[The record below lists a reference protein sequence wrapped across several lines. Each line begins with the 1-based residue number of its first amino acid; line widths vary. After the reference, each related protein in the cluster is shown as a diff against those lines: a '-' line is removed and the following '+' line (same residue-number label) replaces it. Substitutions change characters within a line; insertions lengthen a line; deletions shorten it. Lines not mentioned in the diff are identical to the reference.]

1 MDRTSLNR
9 PPQISLQRQIELQ
22 FTLQDATAVPHFG
35 SVTYIVV
42 ICGWPLS
49 ELGYE
54 LSLFRVGSQWILIH
68 DLIPDIYHSPTP
80 FPTPMKI
87 IAKEVKTHMRVKIRS
102 YFLFGDQG
110 RVCIKLGLACNH
122 VFRFCLS
129 SIFRSKCNLLNIALE
144 VLALNQ
150 VRDIV
155 LILVLLALGTGLLLH
170 VLVALG
176 ELAQGGKAVGAKLVE
191 DTGDELG
198 EFLLLAVT
206 VEGEGVGGDGGVDY
220 LVAVTRQLSTFWIWG
235 DGDGSWS
242 EELTLGGGEVDDIS
256 VLLEHVD
263 LLDGLD
269 GLDVH
274 LLQGGLELL
283 VVGTGGL
290 VDLLDLAA
298 GSTLS
303 SVDEISRSPGLSIVD
318 EVVLF

>member
-1 MDRTSLNR
+1 
-9 PPQISLQRQIELQ
+9 
-22 FTLQDATAVPHFG
+22 
-35 SVTYIVV
+35 
-42 ICGWPLS
+42 
-49 ELGYE
+49 
-54 LSLFRVGSQWILIH
+54 
-68 DLIPDIYHSPTP
+68 
-80 FPTPMKI
+80 MKI

-122 VFRFCLS
+122 VFRFSLS

-206 VEGEGVGGDGGVDY
+206 VEGEGVGGDGGVD
-220 LVAVTRQLSTFWIWG
+220 
-235 DGDGSWS
+235 
-242 EELTLGGGEVDDIS
+242 LGGGEVDDIS